1 MGKITTPSDEGL
13 QELIKSEGIYYQV
26 YDDATGKVVSSYS
39 QVKGYPTIGV
49 GHLIKDRERSQFA
62 QFLGGR
68 KKMTKNQ
75 VFRLFKHDMPKY
87 YKPIAKRITA
97 PITQSMFDALV
108 SLGYNTGTNSK
119 SLKASIAA
127 INKKDY
133 EQAAQ
138 EILNGP
144 TTSKGRQLRGL
155 VKRRKREAKL
165 FLSEGKPGAL
175 LQRIFFWTG
184 VTAGTIAASIVG
196 WKFVSKKFLG
206 SSDE

>member
-1 MGKITTPSDEGL
+1 MVTNIAAAAGAVGAMATTW
-13 QELIKSEGIYYQV
+13 
-26 YDDATGKVVSSYS
+26 
-39 QVKGYPTIGV
+39 
-49 GHLIKDRERSQFA
+49 IKDGKPN
-62 QFLGGR
+62 LG
-68 KKMTKNQ
+68 MT
-75 VFRLFKHDMPKY
+75 
-87 YKPIAKRITA
+87 
-97 PITQSMFDALV
+97 
-108 SLGYNTGTNSK
+108 
-119 SLKASIAA
+119 LKGAIAA
-127 INKKDY
+127 INRKDY

-144 TTSKGRQLRGL
+144 TKSKGRTLKGL

-206 SSDE
+206 GSDE